1 MAAAEIHLR
10 EFCQLCFTEFT
21 VVQCWLFSAQKYC
34 VASSVFEAEQGEQC
48 EQGGDREVKRE
59 KRRLVVF
66 IRLHREKC
74 ENTEIKRKV

>member
-1 MAAAEIHLR
+1 M
-10 EFCQLCFTEFT
+10 
-21 VVQCWLFSAQKYC
+21 
-34 VASSVFEAEQGEQC
+34 ASSVFEAEQGEQC
-48 EQGGDREVKRE
+48 EQGGDRGVKRE